1 MGIQAPSVD
10 DHESGFSGPLSIVSL
25 TPFSPSFSPSPRRLS
40 THFTKPNR
48 PVRAARQLAW
58 VSLQG
63 RLVGAEEASSA
74 TTIGGGLSPG
84 EAVAWELFSPMH
96 RILVVAVVAVA
107 AANSKKNWQI
117 FQLRKSVELRDQVL
131 LSMQQKLDNLCE
143 QVNYFKDQPGT
154 WEDMSFSNNVDFL
167 FNEPIASEKVKTV
180 ACGHQLSD
188 QHQANDQMDNSVVRR
203 SSGDDLYKYKSRLS
217 NVVQPDERRMS
228 DLSDWGSSVTSC
240 VDVKLNTLVIGQ
252 DIYNL
257 KKECEEKDA
266 TIKELSTYLHSSE
279 AAGSKRI
286 AELEDVVRTKNM
298 RITRLKKD
306 MLVLEQKVR
315 IHLNATELASTESK
329 NHVVLP
335 VMAENLLYDMDSTT
349 SSSSSDSE
357 YPPRNRPQAS
367 LVKNQDTSA
376 ASSGCSSRRKENSV
390 QEGGCGSLMKQTD
403 RRQKSRP
410 VSPLKEKSMNEDL
423 GPISKPMKLLSAGG
437 DLKTRR
443 RAQTGSNAAA
453 SQKRWV

>member
-1 MGIQAPSVD
+1 MED
-10 DHESGFSGPLSIVSL
+10 DHESGFSAPLSIVSL
-25 TPFSPSFSPSPRRLS
+25 TPFSPSPRRLS

-107 AANSKKNWQI
+107 AANSKKNRQI
-117 FQLRKSVELRDQVL
+117 FQLMKSVELRDQVL

-180 ACGHQLSD
+180 ACGHRLSD

-240 VDVKLNTLVIGQ
+240 VDGKLNTLVIGQ

-286 AELEDVVRTKNM
+286 AELEDIVRTKNM

-306 MLVLEQKVR
+306 MLVLEQKLV
-315 IHLNATELASTESK
+315 HLTRLRRPSFTSSNIRL
-329 NHVVLP
+329 LP

-349 SSSSSDSE
+349 GSSSSDSE

-376 ASSGCSSRRKENSV
+376 SSSDVASRRKENSE
-390 QEGGCGSLMKQTD
+390 QKSGCGSLMKQTD
-403 RRQKSRP
+403 RWQKSRP

>member
-1 MGIQAPSVD
+1 MED
-10 DHESGFSGPLSIVSL
+10 DHESGFSAPLSIVSL

-63 RLVGAEEASSA
+63 RLVGAEEASSV

-107 AANSKKNWQI
+107 AANSKKNRQI

-180 ACGHQLSD
+180 AYGHRLSD
-188 QHQANDQMDNSVVRR
+188 QHQANDQMDNSVVKRL
-203 SSGDDLYKYKSRLS
+203 SGDDLYKYKSRLS

-252 DIYNL
+252 DIYTL

-286 AELEDVVRTKNM
+286 AELEDIVRTKNM

-306 MLVLEQKVR
+306 MLVLEQKLV
-315 IHLNATELASTESK
+315 HLTRLRRPSFTSSNIRQ
-329 NHVVLP
+329 LP
-335 VMAENLLYDMDSTT
+335 VMSENLLYDMDSTT
-349 SSSSSDSE
+349 GSSSSDSE

-367 LVKNQDTSA
+367 LVKTQDTSA
-376 ASSGCSSRRKENSV
+376 ASSVVASRRKENSE
-390 QEGGCGSLMKQTD
+390 QESGCGSIMKQTD
-403 RRQKSRP
+403 RWQKSRP